1 MFAKFT
7 YLCKR
12 NLILQWRHKANLFL
26 PALFLLLAGFFILYL
41 GNNPPLL
48 LNMQIGLILMMLAM
62 LLPLG
67 GLYQHDVDT
76 GFLQII
82 QQSETPLLIYVYA
95 KITAFIIAQQLALLP
110 ALLIYGLMAG
120 VPLNMLGLYLLIAA
134 IMLCGIS
141 FIGTML
147 SAPLQTAPSGLLA
160 LLLLPLLMP
169 IAIFAAS
176 AVEHQFFGLNY
187 QPHLLLLTGFSLL
200 KAVLCPFITHKF
212 LQIATARW

>member
-1 MFAKFT
+1 MFGIFT

-48 LNMQIGLILMMLAM
+48 LKMQIGLILMMLAM
-62 LLPLG
+62 LLPLSG
-67 GLYQHDVDT
+67 VYQHDIAH
-76 GFLQII
+76 GFLNMI
-82 QQSETPLLIYVYA
+82 QQSETPLLLYIYA
-95 KITAFIIAQQLALLP
+95 KIISFIIAQQLALLP
-110 ALLIYGLMAG
+110 ALLIYAMMAG
-120 VPLNMLGLYLLIAA
+120 VPPNMLPVYLLTASL
-134 IMLCGIS
+134 MLCGIC

-169 IAIFAAS
+169 PAIFAAS
-176 AVEHQFFGLNY
+176 AIDHQFFGLNY

-200 KAVLCPFITHKF
+200 KAVLCPFITQKF